1 LTAREFNMGNRSD
14 KMTINSDHISRR
26 EINYLRKHTIFKT
39 EEIIQFYK
47 NFMVSLYMYKL

>member
-1 LTAREFNMGNRSD
+1 MGNRSD

-47 NFMVSLYMYKL
+47 TFMVSLYMYKLWKK